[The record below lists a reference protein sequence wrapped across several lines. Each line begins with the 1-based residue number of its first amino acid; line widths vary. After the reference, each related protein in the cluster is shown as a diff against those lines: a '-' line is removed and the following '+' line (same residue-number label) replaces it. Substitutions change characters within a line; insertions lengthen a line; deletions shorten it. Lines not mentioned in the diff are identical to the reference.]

1 MAASGRFFERGW
13 FSFHV
18 FGFQN
23 RICVSCVGLGNERSY
38 KHNVNVAHFSRSS
51 RSSQTESAPQPPPP
65 VLLYAD
71 TERSADMLYFG
82 GFHAPDPFIAV
93 RVGGRKIAVLN
104 ALEFGRAKRASG
116 FDVVLALEP
125 LLNRAR
131 RVFALPKDKRPGPA
145 DVIALLA
152 ARYEVRE
159 FGVADDFPAGLAD
172 RLRERGVGVRPADVL
187 FPEREIK
194 TVVEAKAIR
203 EGNRASAIGIAAAER
218 VLRAAKVRGGVLRYD
233 GAVLTSERLRTAI
246 EVACL
251 EAGALSIG
259 TIAAGGDQACDPHE
273 RGHGPLRAGEL
284 IVVDVFPR
292 VMTSGYHGD
301 MTRTFLKGR
310 ASEAQRALVA
320 AVREA
325 QAAALGAIRAGVNG
339 RDVHGECI
347 RVFKTRGFKTKRS
360 AKGSVGFFH
369 GTGHGLGLAVH
380 EAPRV
385 STVDYTLKAGSVVTV
400 EPGLYYPGAGLGGCR
415 IEDVV
420 QVTEGA
426 PPLMLSD
433 YHYEWELK

>member
-1 MAASGRFFERGW
+1 
-13 FSFHV
+13 
-18 FGFQN
+18 
-23 RICVSCVGLGNERSY
+23 
-38 KHNVNVAHFSRSS
+38 
-51 RSSQTESAPQPPPP
+51 
-65 VLLYAD
+65 
-71 TERSADMLYFG
+71 MLYFG

-194 TVVEAKAIR
+194 TAAEAEAIR

-325 QAAALGAIRAGVNG
+325 QAAALVRSGPGSTARMCMVS
-339 RDVHGECI
+339 VSMFLI
-347 RVFKTRGFKTKRS
+347 RVGSKRS
-360 AKGSVGFFH
+360 ARRRDRWAFSTARGTAWGWRCTRLHACPRLITRSRRVRWSRWSRGFIIRARVLVVVGSK
-369 GTGHGLGLAVH
+369 TWC
-380 EAPRV
+380 R
-385 STVDYTLKAGSVVTV
+385 SRKA
-400 EPGLYYPGAGLGGCR
+400 R
-415 IEDVV
+415 RR
-420 QVTEGA
+420 
-426 PPLMLSD
+426 
-433 YHYEWELK
+433 